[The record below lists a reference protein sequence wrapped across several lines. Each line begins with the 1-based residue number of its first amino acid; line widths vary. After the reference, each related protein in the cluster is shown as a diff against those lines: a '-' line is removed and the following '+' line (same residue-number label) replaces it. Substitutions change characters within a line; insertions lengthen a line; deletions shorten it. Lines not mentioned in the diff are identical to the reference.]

1 MKPTRLEYYEDLYG
15 EANPDEEFDR
25 FPDDCEEES
34 SSSEGESTTTN
45 NNRESEKKQE
55 GFFARFRKRKPEQ
68 SASDLVES
76 RVFGKGKRSE
86 GESRVM
92 KVQSESELTDPFHL
106 QIRESATHPPTSSP
120 LRGNAHP
127 SAKS

>member
-1 MKPTRLEYYEDLYG
+1 MKPTRLAYYEDLYG
-15 EANPDEEFDR
+15 ETNPDEEFDR

-76 RVFGKGKRSE
+76 RTRAHS
-86 GESRVM
+86 
-92 KVQSESELTDPFHL
+92 L
-106 QIRESATHPPTSSP
+106 PP
-120 LRGNAHP
+120 GNGNHN
-127 SAKS
+127 